1 MSATLSIN
9 VTAAIQRLWL
19 TALADAGIEDVVEA
33 ILHVF
38 DGLPRPG
45 ASGATAI
52 EPGACA
58 WEIAGAEGFDFVHEQ
73 QMRSFE
79 NTAIY
84 EVLTFD
90 GYTDRAQL
98 AVLRHELEHVRQY
111 RQSMYLLRASTA
123 IRVGLTTNLRDHR
136 TIVGSLYIA
145 MPTERAADQA
155 GRRLAVAKFG
165 AAPDSERGANHDVL
179 LLFGRDDGPAGAELA
194 WRMVANLMFLPTY
207 SGQAAIKCF
216 DIPFE
221 DAGRAVLALAEL
233 MWPGKGGSFASA
245 LAGDSGFQQARRRL
259 DAGMEAA
266 RAISEPSVV
275 RETLRRLVLEAET
288 AAGDVAS
295 VTAAAD

>member
-19 TALADAGIEDVVEA
+19 TALADAGIEDGVEA

-38 DGLPRPG
+38 NGLPRPG
-45 ASGATAI
+45 APGATAI

-73 QMRSFE
+73 QMRSFK

-111 RQSMYLLRASTA
+111 RQSIHLLRASTA
-123 IRVGLTTNLRDHR
+123 IRVGLTTNLPDHR

-155 GRRLAVAKFG
+155 GRRLAVATFG
-165 AAPDSERGANHDVL
+165 AAPDSERGANHDM

-216 DIPFE
+216 GLPFE

-233 MWPGKGGSFASA
+233 MWPGAGGSFASA
-245 LAGDSGFQQARRRL
+245 LAGDSGFQQARSRL
-259 DAGMEAA
+259 VAGMEAA
-266 RAISEPSVV
+266 RAIGEPSVV

-288 AAGDVAS
+288 AAGEVAS
-295 VTAAAD
+295 VTAAAG

>member
-1 MSATLSIN
+1 MA
-9 VTAAIQRLWL
+9 
-19 TALADAGIEDVVEA
+19 EA

-38 DGLPRPG
+38 DGLPRLG
-45 ASGATAI
+45 APGATAI

-90 GYTDRAQL
+90 GYTERAQL

-123 IRVGLTTNLRDHR
+123 IRVGLTTTLCDHR
-136 TIVGSLYIA
+136 TIAGSLYIA

-155 GRRLAVAKFG
+155 GRRLAVATFG
-165 AAPDSERGANHDVL
+165 A
-179 LLFGRDDGPAGAELA
+179 
-194 WRMVANLMFLPTY
+194 
-207 SGQAAIKCF
+207 
-216 DIPFE
+216 
-221 DAGRAVLALAEL
+221 
-233 MWPGKGGSFASA
+233 
-245 LAGDSGFQQARRRL
+245 DSGFQQARSRL
-259 DAGMEAA
+259 VGGMEAA
-266 RAISEPSVV
+266 RAIGEPSVV

-288 AAGDVAS
+288 AAGEVAS
-295 VTAAAD
+295 VTAAAG